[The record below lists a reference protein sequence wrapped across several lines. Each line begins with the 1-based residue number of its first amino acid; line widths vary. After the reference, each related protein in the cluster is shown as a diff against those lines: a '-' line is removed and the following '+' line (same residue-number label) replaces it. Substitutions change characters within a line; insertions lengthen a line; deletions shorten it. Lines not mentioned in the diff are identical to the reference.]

1 MKIARSI
8 VAAVAALTVSL
19 GVAACGSSTVNAP
32 AADSN
37 AAASQISDAVI
48 SVNSVEPSSSLL
60 PGNTNDMAGWKIVT
74 QLFEGLVTFSDTG
87 DLEYVGAESITPN
100 ADASEY
106 TIKLKPDVK
115 FSNGEVIT
123 ASTYARSWSFAANA
137 ANGQMGASI
146 FASIKGYD
154 DIQDEN
160 GDKNKQLSGLTVV
173 DDTTLKVTLKAP
185 DSSFPYKTGDV
196 AFLPLPSVAYDDID
210 AFGQHPIGN
219 GPYLFESW
227 TPNQSIV
234 LKRNPD
240 YTGSNPAKNAGLEF
254 RVYTDTSAA
263 YSDVLSGNL
272 DLLDSI
278 PDTALKTFKTDEGIN
293 AFSQPGPGFTSLTI
307 PQNLAHFTG
316 EEGALRRKAISLAI
330 DRDNVASKILQGTV
344 TPATDFTAPAIT
356 GYSKDLDTE
365 HVIAYDEARAKE
377 LWAQA
382 DAISPWSG
390 SFRIAYAADSGNKTW
405 IDAVANSVKNVLG
418 IDAEGYAFPISKD
431 YSSAVRSR
439 TVNAA
444 FKSGLQS
451 DYPHPEGYLVQAYA
465 SWAADGKGL
474 NNGDYKSDAFDAL
487 INKAAEQTDLTK
499 AVDYYHQAEQ
509 LLLKDLPVIPLW
521 YSNLNAVTPK
531 ATKNVSFNYMAV
543 AKYTQLTK

>member
-1 MKIARSI
+1 MKIARTI

-19 GVAACGSSTVNAP
+19 GVAACGSSTANAP
-32 AADSN
+32 ATESDATS
-37 AAASQISDAVI
+37 SQISDAVI

-106 TIKLKPDVK
+106 TIKLKPGVK

-154 DIQDEN
+154 EVQDEN
-160 GDKNKQLSGLTVV
+160 GDKNKQLSGLEVV

-219 GPYLFESW
+219 GPYIFESW

-234 LKRNPD
+234 LKRNPN
-240 YTGSNPAKNAGLEF
+240 YTGNKPAKNAGLEF

-278 PDTALKTFKTDEGIN
+278 PDTALKTFKTDEGVN

-307 PQNLAHFTG
+307 PQNL
-316 EEGALRRKAISLAI
+316 
-330 DRDNVASKILQGTV
+330 
-344 TPATDFTAPAIT
+344 
-356 GYSKDLDTE
+356 
-365 HVIAYDEARAKE
+365 
-377 LWAQA
+377 
-382 DAISPWSG
+382 
-390 SFRIAYAADSGNKTW
+390 
-405 IDAVANSVKNVLG
+405 
-418 IDAEGYAFPISKD
+418 
-431 YSSAVRSR
+431 
-439 TVNAA
+439 
-444 FKSGLQS
+444 
-451 DYPHPEGYLVQAYA
+451 
-465 SWAADGKGL
+465 
-474 NNGDYKSDAFDAL
+474 
-487 INKAAEQTDLTK
+487 
-499 AVDYYHQAEQ
+499 
-509 LLLKDLPVIPLW
+509 
-521 YSNLNAVTPK
+521 
-531 ATKNVSFNYMAV
+531 
-543 AKYTQLTK
+543 